1 MSFFAQDSLHI
12 RTAAAVLA
20 IGWAT
25 AAPAFGQS
33 NDEDAASAKFRLGP
47 LAVKPSVALTNLGID
62 TNVFNESDDPRRDVT
77 ASVEP
82 RVETWLRLGRARL
95 SSRSHGEFVY
105 FQQYEGERSLNSDH
119 QARLELLF
127 NRIKP
132 FAEAS
137 FLSSRQRPGYEIDA
151 RAQRQETGAKAGARI
166 RLAGE
171 TWLELTAHRS
181 RVSFDPEAEF
191 LGTNLREVL
200 NRDVDRASAG
210 IRYPLTPLTTIV
222 LLADTQ
228 RDRFALSPIRDSK
241 SLRII
246 PGIEFDSRALISGR
260 AYVGYHRFDALGTG
274 VPGYRGVYASVDLA
288 YAMLGSTKFS
298 ARAERDVNYSFEI
311 LQPYYLLTGV
321 SGSVSQVIVRPWDLK
336 MTWGRQQL
344 DYRYGTLDNTAGRV
358 DHVQRYGA
366 GLGYRISPDT
376 RVGVDLDYYRRESA
390 AAGRQYDSL
399 RAGTSVTY
407 GF

>member
-1 MSFFAQDSLHI
+1 MPDS
-12 RTAAAVLA
+12 VVE
-20 IGWAT
+20 AT
-25 AAPAFGQS
+25 AS
-33 NDEDAASAKFRLGP
+33 L
-47 LAVKPSVALTNLGID
+47 V
-62 TNVFNESDDPRRDVT
+62 
-77 ASVEP
+77 
-82 RVETWLRLGRARL
+82 
-95 SSRSHGEFVY
+95 H
-105 FQQYEGERSLNSDH
+105 FQQYEGERSLNSDD

-132 FAEAS
+132 FVEAS

-151 RAQRQETGAKAGARI
+151 RAQRQETGARAGGRI

-171 TWLELTAHRS
+171 TWLELTVHRS

-191 LGTNLREVL
+191 LGTSLREVL

-228 RDRFALSPIRDSK
+228 RDRFALSPTRDSK
-241 SLRII
+241 SLRIL

-260 AYVGYHRFDALGTG
+260 AYVGYHRFDAPGTG

-311 LQPYYLLTGV
+311 LQPVLPAHGCQRISV
-321 SGSVSQVIVRPWDLK
+321 SGNCSALGSPNDMGSPTTRLSSRHPRQHGWTCGSRSAIWCRPW
-336 MTWGRQQL
+336 
-344 DYRYGTLDNTAGRV
+344 
-358 DHVQRYGA
+358 
-366 GLGYRISPDT
+366 ISNQP
-376 RVGVDLDYYRRESA
+376 RHARWR
-390 AAGRQYDSL
+390 
-399 RAGTSVTY
+399 
-407 GF
+407 